1 MKVWVIGAGGLL
13 GSSVRRALHGR
24 GRASMFEP
32 GQPLPWLC
40 PEQLRAAMAAS
51 ATRFLEETASEP
63 RWAVV
68 WCAGSAVV
76 ASPAGEVAAD
86 VSVWALFLDVLR
98 AALDANRG
106 AAGRPGCLLLAS
118 SAGGVWGGHRGSP
131 IGEQTPVVPI
141 SDYGKGHLARERALE
156 CFASERLGVRTAVVR
171 LSNLYGP
178 DQRLDK
184 PQGLI
189 SHVARS
195 VIHRRPIQVYV
206 SLDTVRDYLF
216 APDAGQGIGEVIDR
230 LLENAPAPA
239 RPVVKILAS
248 EEEISIG
255 GLLALFRRV
264 TRRPVA
270 VTAGLRSVARLQP
283 LHLRFRST
291 VWPEVGRSART
302 PLLHG
307 VAVVFRRQL
316 EQYTSGTLPAPPAP
330 GTG

>member
-1 MKVWVIGAGGLL
+1 
-13 GSSVRRALHGR
+13 
-24 GRASMFEP
+24 
-32 GQPLPWLC
+32 
-40 PEQLRAAMAAS
+40 
-51 ATRFLEETASEP
+51 
-63 RWAVV
+63 
-68 WCAGSAVV
+68 VV
-76 ASPAGEVAAD
+76 ASPAGDVAAD
-86 VSVWALFLDVLR
+86 VSVWALFLDALR
-98 AALDANRG
+98 AALDAKPE
-106 AAGRPGCLLLAS
+106 AAGRPGGLLLAS

-131 IGEQTPVVPI
+131 IDEQTPVAPI
-141 SDYGKGHLARERALE
+141 SDYGQGHLARERALE
-156 CFASERLGVRTAVVR
+156 RFAAERPGVRTAAVR

-195 VIHRRPIQVYV
+195 VIHRRPIQIYV

-216 APDAGQGIGEVIDR
+216 APDAGQGIREVIDR
-230 LLENAPAPA
+230 LLESAHPTA
-239 RPVVKILAS
+239 RSVVKILAS

-264 TRRPVA
+264 ARRPVA
-270 VTAGLRSVARLQP
+270 VTAGLRRVGRLQP
-283 LHLRFRST
+283 LHLRFRAT

-316 EQYTSGTLPAPPAP
+316 EQYTSGTLSPPPAP
-330 GTG
+330 ESG

>member
-1 MKVWVIGAGGLL
+1 LKAWVIGGGGLL
-13 GSSVRRALHGR
+13 GSSVRRALYGR
-24 GRASMFEP
+24 GDASLFEP
-32 GQPLPWLC
+32 GQPLPWLR
-40 PEQLRAAMAAS
+40 PEQLGAAMAAS
-51 ATRFLEETASEP
+51 ATRFLDEAASEP

-76 ASPAGEVAAD
+76 ASPAREVAVD
-86 VSVWALFLDVLR
+86 VSAWALFLDVLR
-98 AALDANRG
+98 AALDANRE
-106 AAGRPGCLLLAS
+106 AAGRPGCLVLAS

-131 IGEQTPVVPI
+131 IDEQTPVVPI
-141 SDYGKGHLARERALE
+141 SDYGQGHLERERALGR
-156 CFASERLGVRTAVVR
+156 FTSERPGVRSAVVR

-216 APDAGQGIGEVIDR
+216 APDAGRGMGDVIDR
-230 LLENAPAPA
+230 LLENAPATA

-270 VTAGLRSVARLQP
+270 VTAGLRPVGRLQP
-283 LHLRFRST
+283 FHLSFRST
-291 VWPEVGRSART
+291 VWPEVGRGART

-316 EQYTSGTLPAPPAP
+316 EQYASGTLPAPPAP
-330 GTG
+330 GIG

>member
-24 GRASMFEP
+24 GRASLFEP
-32 GQPLPWLC
+32 GQPLPWPR
-40 PEQLRAAMAAS
+40 PEELRVAVAAS
-51 ATRFLEETASEP
+51 ATRFLEEAAIEP
-63 RWAVV
+63 QWAIV

-76 ASPAGEVAAD
+76 ASPPGEVAAD
-86 VSVWALFLDVLR
+86 VSVWELFLDVLR
-98 AALDANRG
+98 SALDANRRT
-106 AAGRPGCLLLAS
+106 AGRTGCLLLAS
-118 SAGGVWGGHRGSP
+118 SAGGVWGGHRGLP
-131 IGEQTPVVPI
+131 IGEQTPVAPI
-141 SDYGKGHLARERALE
+141 SGYGRGHLARERALE
-156 CFASERLGVRTAVVR
+156 RFASERPGVRTAVVR

-195 VIHRRPIQVYV
+195 VIHRRPIHVYV

-216 APDAGQGIGEVIDR
+216 APDAGQATGEVMDR
-230 LLENAPAPA
+230 LLGGLPPTP

-270 VTAGLRSVARLQP
+270 VTAGLRPVGRLQP

-291 VWPEVGRSART
+291 VWPEVALRART
-302 PLLHG
+302 PLLQG

-316 EQYTSGTLPAPPAP
+316 EQYTGGMLSPPP
-330 GTG
+330 PPTTR